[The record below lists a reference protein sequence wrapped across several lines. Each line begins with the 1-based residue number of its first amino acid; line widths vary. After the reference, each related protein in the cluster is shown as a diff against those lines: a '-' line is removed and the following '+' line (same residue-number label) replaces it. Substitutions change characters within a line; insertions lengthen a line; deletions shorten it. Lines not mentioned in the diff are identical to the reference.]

1 MQNSTFARNGA
12 NKLQLCLE
20 YSDLLFCNPQ
30 NIDFLVC
37 NPQNANFLVCN
48 SQTGDLPVF
57 NARNSQV
64 LKHNQDSSI

>member
-30 NIDFLVC
+30 NNNVS
-37 NPQNANFLVCN
+37 VCN
-48 SQTGDLPVF
+48 SQTGDLLVF
-57 NARNSQV
+57 NVQNSQV

>member
-37 NPQNANFLVCN
+37 NPQ
-48 SQTGDLPVF
+48 TGDLTVF
-57 NARNSQV
+57 NVQNSQV

>member
-30 NIDFLVC
+30 NVGLSFY
-37 NPQNANFLVCN
+37 NPQNFNFSVCN
-48 SQTGDLPVF
+48 SQTGDLLVF

>member
-12 NKLQLCLE
+12 NILQLCLE

-30 NIDFLVC
+30 NNNVS
-37 NPQNANFLVCN
+37 VCN
-48 SQTGDLPVF
+48 SQTGDLLVF

>member
-30 NIDFLVC
+30 NNNVS
-37 NPQNANFLVCN
+37 VCN
-48 SQTGDLPVF
+48 SQTGDLLVF

-64 LKHNQDSSI
+64 LKHNQDNSI

>member
-30 NIDFLVC
+30 NNNVS
-37 NPQNANFLVCN
+37 VCN
-48 SQTGDLPVF
+48 SQTGDLLVF

>member
-30 NIDFLVC
+30 NNNVSVC
-37 NPQNANFLVCN
+37 NSQNFNFSVCN

-57 NARNSQV
+57 NVQNSQV
-64 LKHNQDSSI
+64 LKHNQDRSI

>member
-30 NIDFLVC
+30 NNNVS
-37 NPQNANFLVCN
+37 VCN
-48 SQTGDLPVF
+48 SQTGDLLVF
-57 NARNSQV
+57 KARNSQV

>member
-1 MQNSTFARNGA
+1 MQNSTFARNGT

-30 NIDFLVC
+30 NNNVS
-37 NPQNANFLVCN
+37 VCN
-48 SQTGDLPVF
+48 SQTGDLLVF

>member
-37 NPQNANFLVCN
+37 NPQ
-48 SQTGDLPVF
+48 TGDLTVF
-57 NARNSQV
+57 NVQNSQV
-64 LKHNQDSSI
+64 LKHNQDNSI